1 MNDSNPL
8 VSIIVPNYNHEHF
21 LKQRLESIF
30 NQTYVNFEVILLDDC
45 STDNS
50 QTILLEYST
59 HPKVSHCVFNETNSG
74 NTFQQWAKGISLAK
88 GAFIWIAESD
98 DFCDFNFLEVLLELL
113 LNDKEVVLA
122 YCQSNK
128 VNEFNQV
135 TGTWLDHTTGLN
147 RGSVFLDDFTMG
159 GSEFIQD
166 FLIYKNVIP
175 NASAVLFR
183 RDKLIIKEHLNIDS
197 YFKYCGDWI
206 FYFRVI
212 LDKKIAFISK
222 PLNNFRFHNQSI
234 IAKANKLN
242 SVSNLIDLDCLM
254 LKDMMKYLTQQ
265 NIKNKSQI
273 KKNVRNRIKELF
285 YEEALLFYRNG
296 NKFKTFI
303 LLSRH
308 PDIFFKKYH
317 FRKKVNQVIKRVF
330 KSIKVK

>member
-1 MNDSNPL
+1 MNPL
-8 VSIIVPNYNHEHF
+8 ISIIVPNYNHERF
-21 LKQRLESIF
+21 LKQRLESVF
-30 NQTYVNFEVILLDDC
+30 NQSYSNFEVILLDDC

-50 QTILLEYST
+50 QEILLEYAQS
-59 HPKVSHCVFNETNSG
+59 PKVSHCVFNKVNSG
-74 NTFQQWAKGISLAK
+74 NTFVQWQKGIQLAK
-88 GAFIWIAESD
+88 GEYIWIAESD
-98 DFCDFNFLEVLLELL
+98 DYCEVDFLEKVSKPLFE
-113 LNDKEVVLA
+113 NKEVSLA
-122 YCQSNK
+122 YCQSNRA
-128 VNEFNQV
+128 NEFNQI
-135 TGTWLDHTTGLN
+135 TGTWLDHTQGLK
-147 RGSVFLDDFTMG
+147 RGSVFLNDFTME

-197 YFKYCGDWI
+197 CFRYCGDWV
-206 FYFRVI
+206 FYFRFI

-242 SVSNLIDLDCLM
+242 SLSNLIDLDCLM
-254 LKDMMKYLTQQ
+254 LKDMIRHISKQKTRK
-265 NIKNKSQI
+265 KNPI
-273 KKNVRNRIKELF
+273 KKSIRDRIKELV
-285 YEEALLFYRNG
+285 YEQTLLYYRAG

-308 PDIFFKKYH
+308 PDIFLKKYH
-317 FRKKVNQVIKRVF
+317 FRKKVNQVVKRFF